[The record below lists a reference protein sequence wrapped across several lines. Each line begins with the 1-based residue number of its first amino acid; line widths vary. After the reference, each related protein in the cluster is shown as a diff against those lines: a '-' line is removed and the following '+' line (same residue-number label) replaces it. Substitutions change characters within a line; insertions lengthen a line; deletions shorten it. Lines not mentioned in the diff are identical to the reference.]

1 VLVAQATED
10 IHPEPEG
17 MDLLARENQDNEKG
31 KEVMEKRDLLVLDTH
46 GIPFVTEA
54 IEARVSQLQA
64 LPPSELRDSRLK
76 FLNSFMEQLDQLLE
90 QAQLEQA
97 LRVGM
102 D

>member
-1 VLVAQATED
+1 LPRLLRISIPSQKKWQ
-10 IHPEPEG
+10 
-17 MDLLARENQDNEKG
+17 LLARENQDNEKG

-76 FLNSFMEQLDQLLE
+76 FLNSFMEQLDQQLE